1 MGYSLIQIRIEDQLK
16 SQANKLF
23 DNLGL
28 DMSTAI
34 RIFLKKTVVTGG
46 IPFELKDNTYKA
58 TAGLQALMELNEQAN
73 INGTA
78 DMPSYM
84 VSEDV
89 AEYRKTRR
97 KK

>member
-1 MGYSLIQIRIEDQLK
+1 MEYSLIQVRIEDQLK
-16 SQANKLF
+16 LQANKLF

-34 RIFLKKTVVTGG
+34 RIFLKQAVATGG

-58 TAGLQALMELNEQAN
+58 TAGLQTLMELNEQAN
-73 INGTA
+73 LNGTA
-78 DMPSYM
+78 GMPEYM
-84 VSEDV
+84 VAEEV

-97 KK
+97 EK